1 MHGTCEHVIWQC
13 VCAGTIELFFKNDDV
28 PKMRVRASVC
38 DSVDLP
44 STSQEDVRSVLASG
58 KSDEALQMMKGMS
71 TSIDDLRYA
80 LQRFVAKRSVKGIRG
95 IEEMAIQLGA
105 PGKQEPKAVELWFD
119 VIAAYGRMGKLKEA
133 SRCFKAARVCG
144 AWTGEEKDIVL
155 TNKFLHA
162 LHSDIKLA
170 FIRARQFLNEGIYVD
185 VSFFN
190 VLLKS
195 CMRQGDTRRARLVLA
210 WMMEQR
216 THPDN
221 ISYSTLVKT
230 FSYAGNFDGVLYV
243 IDLMD
248 INGYKPSDEVFSNLL
263 IACGNAGQHDTA
275 WMIWKNIVR
284 SRGEKNIP
292 VSLYEAMILSCNSA
306 SQGDRSLEI
315 LDLMK
320 SSGIPPSVKAYNLAL
335 SACRAQPGRR
345 ARPVDLINA
354 MNIFSEMKTRNLS
367 LDQFTYGQLIE
378 ICAESSQG
386 QMASW
391 LHRAMEVD
399 GVKANAIIYTSLIKA
414 FIRSDMV
421 SDAMEMFRVMVW
433 GPARLKPT
441 GATFR
446 TLAKEL
452 RERGCIREALQIY
465 SSMRRAK
472 FAPNNIEFQKL
483 IAAAAEA
490 AFSQGDAGLQ
500 NDVAEL
506 CGVSSMSNLDLHGR
520 SRYEGRA
527 AVLCVLGMISMEYKA
542 TKQEPETLIIIV
554 GRGGHSKGNEPVLPN
569 VVLKMLTEEL
579 RLPLLND
586 HDKDHVEKKMQE
598 DGRII
603 VDASVLMNWLQ
614 LKRC

>member
-1 MHGTCEHVIWQC
+1 MHFTIRPCVYAGIVEETLKKDEGIKIRAHASMCE
-13 VCAGTIELFFKNDDV
+13 
-28 PKMRVRASVC
+28 
-38 DSVDLP
+38 SVDLP
-44 STSQEDVRSVLASG
+44 STSQEDVRSVLDSG

-71 TSIDDLRYA
+71 TTTIDDLRYA
-80 LQRFVAKRSVKGIRG
+80 LQKFVGKRSVKGIRG
-95 IEEMAIQLGA
+95 VEELAIQLGA
-105 PGKQEPKAVELWFD
+105 PGKQERKAVELWFD
-119 VIAAYGRMGKLKEA
+119 IIAAYGRMGKLKSA
-133 SRCFKAARVCG
+133 SRCFKAARIGGV
-144 AWTGEEKDIVL
+144 WTGKEKDIVL

-162 LHSDIKLA
+162 LHSDVKLA
-170 FIRARQFLNEGIYVD
+170 FIRARQFLDEGTCVD
-185 VSFFN
+185 VSSFN
-190 VLLKS
+190 VLLKA
-195 CMRQGDTRRARLVLA
+195 CMRQGDTRRARLVLS

-216 THPDN
+216 IHPDN

-292 VSLYEAMILSCNSA
+292 VSLYEAMILSCNSV
-306 SQGDRSLEI
+306 SQGDRSLE
-315 LDLMK
+315 LLELMK
-320 SSGIPPSVKAYNLAL
+320 SNGVPPSVKAYNLAL

-354 MNIFSEMKTRNLS
+354 MNIFSEMKTRHLS

-391 LHRAMEVD
+391 LHRAMEVE
-399 GVKANAIIYTSLIKA
+399 GVKANAIVYTSFIKA
-414 FIRSDMV
+414 LIRSDMID
-421 SDAMEMFRVMVW
+421 DAMEKFRLMVW

-452 RERGCIREALQIY
+452 RERGHIREALQIY
-465 SSMRRAK
+465 ASMRKAK

-500 NDVAEL
+500 TDVAEL
-506 CGVSSMSNLDLHGR
+506 CGVSSMANLDLHGR
-520 SRYEGRA
+520 SRYEARA
-527 AVLCVLGMISMEYKA
+527 AVLCVLGMIATEYKA
-542 TKQEPETLIIIV
+542 SKREPETLVIIV
-554 GRGGHSKGNEPVLPN
+554 GRGGHSIGNEPILPN

-586 HDKDHVEKKMQE
+586 QDKHQIETQMIE

-603 VDASVLMNWLQ
+603 VDASVLTSWLQ